1 MTVPSSPLGGTVT
14 RLGRAGGLGTIP
26 DSQEGPAVWI
36 DFGVALHVFMSVL
49 VMGTLWRV
57 IQYHLMASPN
67 AHAQHVGKAMST
79 QY

>member
-1 MTVPSSPLGGTVT
+1 
-14 RLGRAGGLGTIP
+14 
-26 DSQEGPAVWI
+26 VWI

-57 IQYHLMASPN
+57 IQYHLMASPQP
-67 AHAQHVGKAMST
+67 HLQHVGKAMST